1 MGIIKKFRIKSF
13 KNQKPVVH
21 LKKISLSF
29 GKRQVLDDITF
40 KVNSGQVLGLLGP
53 NGVGKSTIFNLI
65 TGLIKPNYGSINF
78 NNIDATNY
86 PIYERTIKF
95 RIGFCP
101 QYGGYFSDLTLI
113 DNLKCVGEILIKDD
127 RQRNERINQLISKFE
142 LDAVRDFKVKF
153 LSGGQ
158 RKKCVIALAL
168 LGNPLILLLDEPYS
182 ALDLLTVKMLQEI
195 IVNLQTENP
204 KISIVICDH
213 AARDIL
219 AVADSS
225 IILSNGKI
233 IAQGTPSELMNDA
246 GARTHYFGESF
257 KFN

>member
-29 GKRQVLDDITF
+29 GKMQVLDDITF

-78 NNIDATNY
+78 NNINATNY

-168 LGNPLILLLDEPYS
+168 LGNPQILLLDEPYS

-204 KISIVICDH
+204 KISIIICDH

>member
-40 KVNSGQVLGLLGP
+40 KVNSGQILGLLGP

-168 LGNPLILLLDEPYS
+168 LGNPQILLLDEPYS

-195 IVNLQTENP
+195 IVNLQVENP
-204 KISIVICDH
+204 KISIIICDH

>member
-101 QYGGYFSDLTLI
+101 QYGGYFSDLTLS

-127 RQRNERINQLISKFE
+127 RERNERINQ
-142 LDAVRDFKVKF
+142 
-153 LSGGQ
+153 
-158 RKKCVIALAL
+158 
-168 LGNPLILLLDEPYS
+168 
-182 ALDLLTVKMLQEI
+182 
-195 IVNLQTENP
+195 
-204 KISIVICDH
+204 
-213 AARDIL
+213 
-219 AVADSS
+219 
-225 IILSNGKI
+225 SNNETDTDGH
-233 IAQGTPSELMNDA
+233 
-246 GARTHYFGESF
+246 RTL
-257 KFN
+257 

>member
-21 LKKISLSF
+21 LKKISLSL

-113 DNLKCVGEILIKDD
+113 DNLKWK
-127 RQRNERINQLISKFE
+127 N
-142 LDAVRDFKVKF
+142 
-153 LSGGQ
+153 
-158 RKKCVIALAL
+158 
-168 LGNPLILLLDEPYS
+168 
-182 ALDLLTVKMLQEI
+182 
-195 IVNLQTENP
+195 
-204 KISIVICDH
+204 
-213 AARDIL
+213 
-219 AVADSS
+219 
-225 IILSNGKI
+225 
-233 IAQGTPSELMNDA
+233 
-246 GARTHYFGESF
+246 
-257 KFN
+257 